1 MNDVALAAGV
11 SRSTVSLA
19 LRNSRSIPPATRSR
33 VYAAAE
39 KIGYKTNPLVSAL
52 MASLHARRITQ
63 KHTVLAYVA
72 AYPPD
77 ATWRQYGM
85 FIEMHEGAQDRAE
98 ELGYRLEEFWLREP
112 GMTPRRFSQVLHA
125 RGILGLLVAPLPH
138 SERTIE
144 LKFDDFAVVGA
155 DMSVASPPI
164 ERVSNDHFQSA
175 LLAVQE
181 CHALG
186 YRRIGFAVS
195 RQLSERL
202 ENRWLAA
209 FQFAC
214 NQVADAARVAP
225 LLCEDSHDIIR
236 ALPAWWKHEK
246 PDVVVTG
253 ELDFNAA
260 YPLPSEVGIVGLSLE
275 EHSLGRV
282 AGIFQDNRRMGAIAV
297 EHLVARL
304 ERCEFGTDDRGRVH
318 MVAGQWK
325 AGLSAPGR
333 GCNRQVLI

>member
-19 LRNSRSIPPATRSR
+19 LRNSRSIPPTTRSR
-33 VYAAAE
+33 IYAAAE

-52 MASLHARRITQ
+52 MASLHARRTSQ
-63 KHTVLAYVA
+63 KHTVLAYVST
-72 AYPPD
+72 YPPNVP
-77 ATWRQYGM
+77 WRQYGM
-85 FIEMHEGAQDRAE
+85 FVEMHEGAQDRAE
-98 ELGYRLEEFWLREP
+98 DLGYRLEEFWLREP
-112 GMTPRRFSQVLHA
+112 GMTARRFSQMLHA
-125 RGILGLLVAPLPH
+125 RGILGLLLAPLSH
-138 SERTIE
+138 NERTIE
-144 LKFDDFAVVGA
+144 LGFDDFAVVGI
-155 DMSVASPPI
+155 DMSVALPPI

-181 CHALG
+181 CYALG

-202 ENRWLAA
+202 DHRWLAA

-214 NQVADAARVAP
+214 ARFPRADRVEP
-225 LLCEDSHDIIR
+225 LICEDSHDIIG
-236 ALPAWWKHEK
+236 ALPTWWHREK
-246 PDVVVTG
+246 PDVVMSG

-260 YPLPSEVGIVGLSLE
+260 YPLPPEVGIVGLSLE
-275 EHSLGRV
+275 EPSLGRV
-282 AGIFQDNRRMGAIAV
+282 AGVFQDNRRMGGIAL

-304 ERCEFGTDDRGRVH
+304 ERCEFGTDDRGRIH
-318 MVAGQWK
+318 MLAGQWK

-333 GCNRQVLI
+333 GCVRQVLI